1 VEVVV
6 MTVDHI
12 VVEQVELEVVVLV
25 QIIML
30 QEEQELQTLAVE
42 VVEMDQLMV
51 WVVLEALV

>member
-1 VEVVV
+1 
-6 MTVDHI
+6 
-12 VVEQVELEVVVLV
+12 VVLV

-51 WVVLEALV
+51 WVEQE